1 MATDIYIEIDGIKGE
16 ATDANHKD
24 QIEVL
29 SWNWGVSQTG
39 TRGLGGGGGA
49 GKANLQDFHFVH
61 RYDKASPN
69 LFVHCATGKHIP
81 KAKITQ
87 RKAAGDKSLDF
98 LVWKLSDIIISSV
111 NATANGNGEI
121 PMESVSLNFA
131 KIEVLYKEQGAD
143 GKSKSETPGGFDVA
157 QAKKV

>member
-1 MATDIYIEIDGIKGE
+1 MASDIYIEIDGIKGE
-16 ATDANHKD
+16 STDANHKG

-29 SWNWGVSQTG
+29 SWSWGVSQTG
-39 TRGLGGGGGA
+39 TMARGGGGGA
-49 GKANLQDFHFVH
+49 GKANVQDFQFVH

-81 KAKITQ
+81 KATIVQ

-98 LVWKLSDIIISSV
+98 LTWKLSDIIISSV
-111 NATANGNGEI
+111 SSSANGNGEI
-121 PMESVSLNFA
+121 PVESVSLNFR
-131 KIEVLYKEQGAD
+131 KIEVLYKEQGPD
-143 GKSKSETPGGFDVA
+143 GKSVSEAPGGYDVG